1 MADGLAQSGGT
12 LHGGPASKERVGGEK
27 QMTRNEWAWTEP
39 IYTSG
44 IEDEE
49 KRKEREE
56 KKKRK
61 EKKKKSSL
69 DVLLSPPRAGHRA
82 SSPRAPSVSGAV
94 GEVVNP
100 LLVTTVN

>member
-1 MADGLAQSGGT
+1 MVSPNPGELSMVDQ
-12 LHGGPASKERVGGEK
+12 PAGREVELVIK
-27 QMTRNEWAWTEP
+27 NEWAWTEP

-69 DVLLSPPRAGHRA
+69 DVLLSPPQAGHRA

-100 LLVTTVN
+100 LLLTTVD